1 MNNGPQSTGTLSQRA
16 AGWLLTGIALA
27 AGVFFIVTAWYGSY
41 PSLIQRAVMLGAALA
56 VVFLQRLAAA
66 RPTDAHPGDARSA
79 AWTGCL
85 WLAAIAGL
93 GACAFLVLNFEAI
106 AESEG
111 YFGHTE
117 TVLASVI
124 IAVLLLATWLTFG
137 PALPLIAAAFLVYAL
152 VGRHLPDLIAHRG
165 LRWDSLATGNY
176 LTTKGM
182 MGLPLGVVT
191 DVVVY
196 FLIFTAFLSVTG
208 ASQVFID
215 LAQRLV
221 GGMRGGPAKMAVV
234 GSGLL
239 GTISGSA
246 VANVVG
252 SGTFTIPLMR
262 HVGYRATF
270 AGAVEAVASSGG
282 QLMPPVMGAS
292 VFIMA
297 DMLGVG
303 YGVIMLA
310 ALVPA
315 LLYYVNLF
323 LVVDLEAARLG
334 LRGVERAE
342 RGDGG
347 AILRR
352 SGPLLLPLA
361 VLFGLILMQYSPG
374 YAALLSLAVLL
385 AVNLLRRGERITPRQ
400 VAAALVEGVV
410 SAAPVALA
418 VAVAGIVVGVVEVT
432 GLGLNLSAMMISVAG
447 DSLIVLLVM
456 TMVSSIIL
464 GMGLPTVACYIILA
478 LIIAPIMIRLG
489 VLPLAAH
496 LFVFYFGILSAITPP
511 VALASFAAAGI
522 AGASPLQTSW
532 ESLKLALPAFFM
544 PYLFVFQPGL
554 LFQGDFGA
562 LAVPLLCAS
571 VAMVGLSAA
580 TVGHFRGPL
589 GPVRRCLFFAGGL
602 LVFAPDHITDVIG
615 LALIAG
621 AVGYGELQRRR
632 LAAAPTGPS

>member
-1 MNNGPQSTGTLSQRA
+1 MTEAPSAAQRA
-16 AGWLLTGIALA
+16 ARWLLSGIALA
-27 AGVFFIVTAWYGSY
+27 AGVFFIWTAWDGQY
-41 PSLIQRAVMLGAALA
+41 PALIQRPIMLGTALA
-56 VVFLQRLAAA
+56 AVFLGPLAAG
-66 RPTDAHPGDARSA
+66 RRQPA
-79 AWTGCL
+79 AWSAVL
-85 WLAAIAGL
+85 WLAVFASLVTCGY
-93 GACAFLVLNFEAI
+93 LVLNFEAI

-111 YFGHTE
+111 YFGSTE
-117 TVLASVI
+117 VALASVLI
-124 IAVLLLATWLTFG
+124 GVLLLATWMTFG
-137 PALPLIAAAFLVYAL
+137 PALPLIAAAFLLYAL
-152 VGRHLPDLIAHRG
+152 IGRQLPDLIAHRG
-165 LRWDSLATGNY
+165 LRWDSLAAGNY
-176 LTTKGM
+176 LTTKGL

-196 FLIFTAFLSVTG
+196 FLIFTAFLAATG

-262 HVGYRATF
+262 HAGYRPTF

-303 YGVIMLA
+303 YGTIMLA

-334 LRGVERAE
+334 LRGLDRDA

-352 SGPLLLPLA
+352 SGPLLLPLV

-374 YAALLSLAVLL
+374 YAALLSLGVLL
-385 AVNLLRRGERITPRQ
+385 AVNLLRRNERITPRQ
-400 VAAALVEGVV
+400 VADAIIDGVV
-410 SAAPVALA
+410 GTAPVAVA

-432 GLGLNLSAMMISVAG
+432 GLGLNLSTMMISLAG
-447 DSLIVLLVM
+447 DSVLLLLVI

-478 LIIAPIMIRLG
+478 LIVAPIMIRLG
-489 VLPLAAH
+489 VPAMSAH

-522 AGASPLQTSW
+522 AGTSPLQTSW

-562 LAVPLLCAS
+562 LLLPLACAS

-580 TVGHFRGPL
+580 TVGYLRGPL

-602 LVFAPDHITDVIG
+602 LVFAPDHVTDVIG

-621 AVGYGELQRRR
+621 AVGYGELLRRGP
-632 LAAAPTGPS
+632 AAAPTGPT